1 MNVEK
6 IRILVVEPNKEPY
19 QIRIEHT
26 LENLQKLVGG
36 LIEIVELEHNVD
48 LICNE
53 EGKIYNLPFNRVI
66 RNDIIVGTFIITG
79 QHKGDTI
86 SLSRKQIKKY
96 KKIFRLKNDD
106 GIIEFCRQQIKNS
119 SELLNLNLL
128 GVEKLKGFIVL
139 DRDVP
144 KEYR

>member
-6 IRILVVEPNKEPY
+6 IKILIVEPTLDPYVKE
-19 QIRIEHT
+19 IENT
-26 LENLQKLVGG
+26 LEKKQKIVGG
-36 LIEIVELEHNVD
+36 LIEFVELEDDID

-53 EGKIYNLPFNRVI
+53 KGKIYNLPMNRI
-66 RNDIIVGTFIITG
+66 IKNDIICGTFIITG

-106 GIIEFCRQQIKNS
+106 GIIKFCRQQIKNS

>member
-1 MNVEK
+1 MNK

-19 QIRIEHT
+19 QIRIEHK
-26 LENLQKLVGG
+26 LENLQKIVGG

-48 LICNE
+48 LICND

-66 RNDIIVGTFIITG
+66 RNDIIAGTFMITG
-79 QHKGDTI
+79 QHKGETI

-106 GIIEFCRQQIKNS
+106 GVIEFCRQQIKNS
-119 SELLNLNLL
+119 SELLNLNLI